1 MEPIG
6 IVTALMAA
14 LYIVGRGPRVV
25 APTATAAFYRRLFS
39 TPGRLR
45 MVGVLLIPLAAALI
59 VTARQARG
67 AQGNIT
73 ILIEGFG
80 WFAAVA
86 ALWPIAT
93 PGFLQRCIFHFY
105 STPDEF
111 LRTFGALNVVFGLFW
126 GLVAFSVR

>member
-1 MEPIG
+1 MEPIT
-6 IVTALMAA
+6 IVTAFVAA
-14 LYIVGRGPRVV
+14 LYIVGRGPLVF

-39 TPGRLR
+39 TTGAIRVFGGLL
-45 MVGVLLIPLAAALI
+45 VLLAAALI
-59 VTARQARG
+59 VTARQAR
-67 AQGNIT
+67 ADQGGIT

-80 WFAAVA
+80 WLTAVA
-86 ALWPIAT
+86 TLLPLAT
-93 PGFLQRCIFHFY
+93 PKFFQRCIFSFY